1 MKFLTISSVLLASVI
16 ALSGLQPAMA
26 EEPRFDFEVTVD
38 EFGRTIFRC
47 SSSEGLQIKTVDCS
61 GNVMQAE
68 CDGEAIVVDINN
80 SGACFIEEGTEL
92 DQAALDQAL
101 QGNRSLIV
109 TGPYPNRLRY
119 GSGKKLAG
127 WSSSGLLRK
136 DFRKKSQI
144 RRVPA
149 RGR

>member
-16 ALSGLQPAMA
+16 ALGGLQPTVAQ
-26 EEPRFDFEVTVD
+26 EPRFEFDVSVD
-38 EFGRTIFRC
+38 EIGRTIFRC

-61 GNVMQAE
+61 GNVVQAE
-68 CDGEAIVVDINN
+68 CDGEAILVDINN
-80 SGACFIEEGTEL
+80 GGACLIEEGAEL

-101 QGNRSLIV
+101 QENRSLMV

-119 GSGKKLAG
+119 GSGKKLAR

-136 DFRKKSQI
+136 DFRKK
-144 RRVPA
+144 VE
-149 RGR
+149 